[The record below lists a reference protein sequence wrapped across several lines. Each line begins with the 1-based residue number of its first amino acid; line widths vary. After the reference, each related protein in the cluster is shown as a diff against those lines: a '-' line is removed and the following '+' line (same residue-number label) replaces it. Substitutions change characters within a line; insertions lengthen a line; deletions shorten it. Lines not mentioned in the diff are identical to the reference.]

1 MANSHQAPRPP
12 IAPPPPRPSSH
23 VVAIA
28 LLVLALIIVVC
39 GIAVWTGFRFIAQN
53 VKVQVEDGGAG
64 KKEVS
69 IKTPIGSL
77 EVRKDVDAA
86 RLGLP
91 LYPGAIR
98 LQDQDSA
105 TVNIDIA
112 GKENVQVLAAKF
124 ETSDPFHKVQE
135 FYRQRL
141 GSEVSKL
148 TENTRE
154 GKTVFEIKRADQEKV
169 VALKKLDGKTRIELV
184 RVVHAGSR
192 GN

>member
-1 MANSHQAPRPP
+1 MANSPQAPRPP
-12 IAPPPPRPSSH
+12 VAPPPPRPSSH

-28 LLVLALIIVVC
+28 LLVLALIVVVSA
-39 GIAVWTGFRFIAQN
+39 IAVWTGFRFIAQN
-53 VKVQVEDGGAG
+53 VKVQVEESAAG

-69 IKTPIGSL
+69 IKTPLGSL
-77 EVRKDVDAA
+77 EVRKDVDET

-91 LYPGAIR
+91 LYPGAKR

-112 GKENVQVLAAKF
+112 GEANVRVLAAKF
-124 ETSDPFHKVQE
+124 ETPDALPKVKE

-141 GSEVSKL
+141 GSDVSKL
-148 TENTRE
+148 TENTPE